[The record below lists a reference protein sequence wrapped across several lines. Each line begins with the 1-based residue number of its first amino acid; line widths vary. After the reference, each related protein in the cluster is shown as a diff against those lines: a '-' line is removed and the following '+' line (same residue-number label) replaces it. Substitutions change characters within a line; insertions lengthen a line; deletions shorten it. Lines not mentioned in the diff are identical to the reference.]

1 MNKKEY
7 ISYLKAIEGR
17 TNLNLDQR
25 KELYINQ
32 TGLEGE
38 MYFKAILDTIVDVK
52 YVYNLEIGTSNH
64 IQIDFLVVSSTKV
77 YIFEVQHYTGD
88 WYFEDDYI
96 KCTNSLRYPSPHLQT
111 NKIENKIQSIV
122 NTHNIPREI
131 ETFII
136 FTNSHFNLHGKRPQN
151 QEILLPQELS
161 RVPHPIDTNNQE
173 ANQEILNI
181 FKQYESIYSTFY
193 QKDINILEDQV
204 ASGLRCPNCRK
215 LFTIVFKKNKHNFRC
230 CYCRKDLGYEELIYF
245 NLKELFIIKRKPF
258 DFKEAQA
265 WCYPIPR
272 HTVRRVCKKYFKNT
286 NMRNK
291 KFYLEKS

>member
-1 MNKKEY
+1 MNKTEY

-64 IQIDFLVVSSTKV
+64 IQIDFLVVSSIKI
-77 YIFEVQHYTGD
+77 YIFEVKHYTGD
-88 WYFEDDYI
+88 WYFEENYI
-96 KCTNSLRYPSPHLQT
+96 KCTNSLRYPSPHIQT

-122 NTHNIPREI
+122 NTHNLPREV
-131 ETFII
+131 ETIII

-151 QEILLPQELS
+151 QAILLPQELS
-161 RVPHPIDTNNQE
+161 RVPQLIDTNNQE

-181 FKQYESIYSTFY
+181 FKQYESIHSTFY
-193 QKDINILEDQV
+193 QKDINILEDKV
-204 ASGLRCPNCRK
+204 GSGLRCPNCRK
-215 LFTIVFKKNKHNFRC
+215 LFTIAFKKNKHNYRC

-258 DFKEAQA
+258 DFKEAKA
-265 WCYPIPR
+265 WCYPIPI
-272 HTVRRVCKKYFKNT
+272 HTVRRVCNKYFKNT

>member
-1 MNKKEY
+1 MNKIEH

-17 TNLNLDQR
+17 TNLNLEQR

-64 IQIDFLVVSSTKV
+64 IQIDFLVVSSTKI
-77 YIFEVQHYTGD
+77 YIFEVKHYTGD
-88 WYFEDDYI
+88 WYFEEDYI
-96 KCTNSLRYPSPHLQT
+96 KCTNSLRYPSPYIQT

-122 NTHNIPREI
+122 NTHNLPRQV
-131 ETFII
+131 ETIII

-151 QEILLPQELS
+151 QAILLPQELS
-161 RVPHPIDTNNQE
+161 RVPQLIDTNNQE

-181 FKQYESIYSTFY
+181 FKQYESIHSTFY
-193 QKDINILEDQV
+193 QKDINILEDKV

-215 LFTIVFKKNKHNFRC
+215 LFTIAFKKNKHNYRC

-245 NLKELFIIKRKPF
+245 NIKELFIIKRKPF
-258 DFKEAQA
+258 DFKEAKA
-265 WCYPIPR
+265 WCYSIPI
-272 HTVRRVCKKYFKNT
+272 HTVRRVCNKYFKNT

>member
-1 MNKKEY
+1 MNKTEY

-64 IQIDFLVVSSTKV
+64 IQIDFLVVSSAKI
-77 YIFEVQHYTGD
+77 YIFEVKHYTGD
-88 WYFEDDYI
+88 WYFEEDYI
-96 KCTNSLRYPSPHLQT
+96 KCTNSLRYPSPHIQT

-122 NTHNIPREI
+122 NTHNLPREV
-131 ETFII
+131 ETIII

-151 QEILLPQELS
+151 QAILLPQELS
-161 RVPHPIDTNNQE
+161 RVPQLIDTNNQE

-181 FKQYESIYSTFY
+181 FKQYESIHSTFY
-193 QKDINILEDQV
+193 QKDINILEDKV

-215 LFTIVFKKNKHNFRC
+215 LFTIAFKKNKHNYRC

-258 DFKEAQA
+258 DFKEAKA
-265 WCYPIPR
+265 WCYPIPI
-272 HTVRRVCKKYFKNT
+272 HTVRRVCNKYFKNT

>member
-1 MNKKEY
+1 MNKTEY
-7 ISYLKAIEGR
+7 VSYLKAIEGR

-64 IQIDFLVVSSTKV
+64 IQIDFLVVSSAKI
-77 YIFEVQHYTGD
+77 YIFEVKHYTGD
-88 WYFEDDYI
+88 WYFEEDYI
-96 KCTNSLRYPSPHLQT
+96 KCTNSLRYPSPHIQT

-122 NTHNIPREI
+122 NTHNLPREV
-131 ETFII
+131 ETIII

-151 QEILLPQELS
+151 QAILLPQELS
-161 RVPHPIDTNNQE
+161 RVPQLIDTNNQE

-181 FKQYESIYSTFY
+181 FKQYESIHSTFY
-193 QKDINILEDQV
+193 QKDINILEDKV
-204 ASGLRCPNCRK
+204 GSGLRCPNCRK
-215 LFTIVFKKNKHNFRC
+215 LFTIAFKKNKHNYRC

-258 DFKEAQA
+258 DFKEAKA
-265 WCYPIPR
+265 WCYPIPI
-272 HTVRRVCKKYFKNT
+272 HTVRRVCNKYFKNT

>member
-1 MNKKEY
+1 MNKTEY

-64 IQIDFLVVSSTKV
+64 IQIDFLVVSSTKI
-77 YIFEVQHYTGD
+77 YIFEVKHYTGD
-88 WYFEDDYI
+88 WYFEENYI
-96 KCTNSLRYPSPHLQT
+96 KCTNSLRYPSPHIQT

-122 NTHNIPREI
+122 NTHNLPREVGTI
-131 ETFII
+131 II

-151 QEILLPQELS
+151 QAILLPQELS
-161 RVPHPIDTNNQE
+161 RVPQLIDTNNQE

-181 FKQYESIYSTFY
+181 FKQYESIHSTFY
-193 QKDINILEDQV
+193 QKDINILEDKV
-204 ASGLRCPNCRK
+204 GSGLRCPNCRK
-215 LFTIVFKKNKHNFRC
+215 LFTIAFKKNKHNYRC

-258 DFKEAQA
+258 DFKEAKA
-265 WCYPIPR
+265 WCYPIPI
-272 HTVRRVCKKYFKNT
+272 HTVRRVCNKYFKNT

>member
-1 MNKKEY
+1 MNKTEY

-64 IQIDFLVVSSTKV
+64 IQIDFLVVSSTKI
-77 YIFEVQHYTGD
+77 YIFEVKHYTGD
-88 WYFEDDYI
+88 WYFEENYI
-96 KCTNSLRYPSPHLQT
+96 KCTNSLRYPSPHIQT

-122 NTHNIPREI
+122 NTHNLPREV
-131 ETFII
+131 ETIII

-151 QEILLPQELS
+151 QAILLPQELS
-161 RVPHPIDTNNQE
+161 RVPQLIDTNNQE

-181 FKQYESIYSTFY
+181 FKQYESIHST
-193 QKDINILEDQV
+193 
-204 ASGLRCPNCRK
+204 
-215 LFTIVFKKNKHNFRC
+215 
-230 CYCRKDLGYEELIYF
+230 
-245 NLKELFIIKRKPF
+245 
-258 DFKEAQA
+258 
-265 WCYPIPR
+265 
-272 HTVRRVCKKYFKNT
+272 
-286 NMRNK
+286 
-291 KFYLEKS
+291 

>member
-1 MNKKEY
+1 MNKTEY

-64 IQIDFLVVSSTKV
+64 IQIDFLVVSSTKI
-77 YIFEVQHYTGD
+77 YIFEVKHYTGD
-88 WYFEDDYI
+88 WYFEENYI
-96 KCTNSLRYPSPHLQT
+96 KCTNSLRYPSPHIQT

-122 NTHNIPREI
+122 NTHNLPREVGTI
-131 ETFII
+131 II

-151 QEILLPQELS
+151 QAILLPQELS
-161 RVPHPIDTNNQE
+161 RVPQLIDTNNQE

-181 FKQYESIYSTFY
+181 FKQYESIHSTFY
-193 QKDINILEDQV
+193 QKDINILEDKV
-204 ASGLRCPNCRK
+204 GSGLRCPNCRK
-215 LFTIVFKKNKHNFRC
+215 LFTIAFKKNKHNYRC

-258 DFKEAQA
+258 DFKEAKA
-265 WCYPIPR
+265 WCYPIPI
-272 HTVRRVCKKYFKNT
+272 HTVRRVCNKYFKNT
-286 NMRNK
+286 YMRNK